1 MGGFWEESFERNER
15 RYGGNRYEENHG
27 DDFEDDGN
35 WWIYLVVILGVLV
48 FLAIVISIA
57 VCCSNAKRKGQAE
70 CHARPAQR
78 EPVYHQPPPPSAA
91 APGYYYGTPDYS
103 NQPAYQPYQPY
114 QAQPG
119 YQPGY
124 NYNYLQYSDNN
135 DHEGYV
141 LQETSK
147 LAGENPCLVAEA
159 ETSDETDIEGVK
171 TDAVGRAD
179 DEIHAGVSTPPVLD
193 DVNNNNVTKNSV
205 RNNNVKT
212 MTSTAILSKAI

>member
-1 MGGFWEESFERNER
+1 M
-15 RYGGNRYEENHG
+15 
-27 DDFEDDGN
+27 
-35 WWIYLVVILGVLV
+35 
-48 FLAIVISIA
+48 IVA
-57 VCCSNAKRKGQAE
+57 G
-70 CHARPAQR
+70 
-78 EPVYHQPPPPSAA
+78 
-91 APGYYYGTPDYS
+91 
-103 NQPAYQPYQPY
+103 
-114 QAQPG
+114 
-119 YQPGY
+119 
-124 NYNYLQYSDNN
+124 
-135 DHEGYV
+135 
-141 LQETSK
+141 K